1 MIKDEKRYV
10 VALLA
15 AVLKDQPPEPPAPGC
30 SWDKIY
36 KEARRHSVAGM
47 TDYSIEKLAEEE
59 QPPQAVRQSFR
70 QARLTG
76 IAKEAT
82 QHVTVTEL
90 LKELDEHGIRALP
103 LKGFVLKYAY
113 PRPDMRLMADVDILV
128 DDANTKAVKKIL
140 LNKSFTCEHEG
151 GNHDVYYRK
160 PYMNLEIHRNILP
173 EKYTFGGYFDHIF
186 DRGVLKEGY
195 QSVYAMTPE
204 DFYLYMIAHLT
215 KHYAQG
221 GTGIRSIMDIW
232 VYHRYYQETVDWE
245 AIDKGLEAM
254 GLKVFEANLVRL
266 AETWFDRQPGN
277 AVTEEMGNFILG
289 NGTYGT
295 TQNMELSAF
304 SKVYDE
310 HEAFSKVQRR
320 YFWRTLFPGMDH
332 MRQVFPW
339 VEGKPVLLPAAWVMR
354 GVRALV
360 KRPKRTLHRVQAVR
374 STTETEVATA
384 KGFYERSGLQALEH
398 ANESQETVKKTTE

>member
-1 MIKDEKRYV
+1 MIRDEKYYV
-10 VALLA
+10 VELLA
-15 AVLKDQPPEPPAPGC
+15 AVLKDRQPRPPAPGC
-30 SWDKIY
+30 DWDVVY
-36 KEARRHSVAGM
+36 REARRHSVAGM
-47 TDYSIEKLAEEE
+47 ADYGLEKLAEEE
-59 QPPQAVRQSFR
+59 QPPQFVRQSFR

-90 LKELDEHGIRALP
+90 LKTLDEQGIRALP

-128 DDANTKAVKKIL
+128 DDANTKAVGKIL
-140 LNKSFTCEHEG
+140 TGRGFSCEHEG

-186 DRGVLKEGY
+186 DRALLKEGA
-195 QSVYAMTPE
+195 QCVYAMTPE
-204 DFYLYMIAHLT
+204 DFYLYMVAHLT

-221 GTGIRSIMDIW
+221 GTGIRSVMDLW
-232 VYHRYYQETVDWE
+232 VYRRFYRETADWK
-245 AIDKGLEAM
+245 AIGDGLEAM
-254 GLKVFEANLVRL
+254 GLKAFGENLMRL
-266 AETWFDRQPGN
+266 AEVWFDGRPGD
-277 AVTEEMGNFILG
+277 AVTDEMSRFILG

-304 SKVYDE
+304 TKVYDA
-310 HEAFSKVQRR
+310 HTDFQTIQRR

-332 MRQVFPW
+332 MRQVFSW
-339 VEGKPVLLPAAWVMR
+339 VEGRPALLPAAWVMR
-354 GVRALV
+354 GVRAMV

-374 STTETEVATA
+374 STSEEEVARA
-384 KGFYERSGLQALEH
+384 KGFYERSGLQELEH
-398 ANESQETVKKTTE
+398 EKESHL